1 MGCET
6 CSTGGCETEAGGCG
20 TRKAA
25 QQEIL
30 QALVQ
35 ELYPTGNWGELSRD
49 WTAEPP
55 IGARQTLALAE
66 QLATALKV
74 PVYIQPGGEEDLCDF
89 LYVLCVG
96 REPGIVELREGLSEE
111 ASWLEADRLR
121 ERYLRIAL
129 SSVCRAACVQEV
141 AMELDLDPETPGTAV
156 IKELAL
162 PGVFDPQLM
171 KRMQKTVDLLLA
183 HQIDHLD
190 MGLLDVDAAQLAL
203 RGGDYAAR
211 YGTPPAVLNFLFYA
225 QPVQTQRTS
234 YLWAKAANRRA
245 AMELPLAVEA

>member
-1 MGCET
+1 
-6 CSTGGCETEAGGCG
+6 
-20 TRKAA
+20 
-25 QQEIL
+25 
-30 QALVQ
+30 
-35 ELYPTGNWGELSRD
+35 
-49 WTAEPP
+49 
-55 IGARQTLALAE
+55 
-66 QLATALKV
+66 
-74 PVYIQPGGEEDLCDF
+74 
-89 LYVLCVG
+89 
-96 REPGIVELREGLSEE
+96 
-111 ASWLEADRLR
+111 
-121 ERYLRIAL
+121 
-129 SSVCRAACVQEV
+129 
-141 AMELDLDPETPGTAV
+141 V